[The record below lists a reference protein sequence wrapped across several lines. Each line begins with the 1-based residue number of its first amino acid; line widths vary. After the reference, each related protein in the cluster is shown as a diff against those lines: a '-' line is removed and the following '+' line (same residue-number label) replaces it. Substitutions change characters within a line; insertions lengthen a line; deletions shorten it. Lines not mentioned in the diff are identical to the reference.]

1 MQFICNCPSLL
12 SLVTSL
18 YFSIKAA
25 DRWGEGAGSNMIRAG
40 CSTHLLQVQKAVLV
54 PLRVF
59 SRNKSTVGPFVP
71 PLRVL
76 SKNLL

>member
-1 MQFICNCPSLL
+1 MGGGGGCN
-12 SLVTSL
+12 
-18 YFSIKAA
+18 I
-25 DRWGEGAGSNMIRAG
+25 IRAG

-59 SRNKSTVGPFVP
+59 SRNKSTVGNFVP